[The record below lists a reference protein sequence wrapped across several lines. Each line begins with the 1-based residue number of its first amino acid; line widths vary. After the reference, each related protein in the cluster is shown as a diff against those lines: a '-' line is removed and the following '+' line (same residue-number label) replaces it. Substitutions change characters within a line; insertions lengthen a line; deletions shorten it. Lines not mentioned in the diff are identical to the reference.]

1 MKVFNR
7 YKYFV
12 AVLIGFALGI
22 GVVTGGFFAYNFFY
36 PSKSVKAGNYA
47 TNSSFSPTP
56 YSLPSIP
63 DIVDKVSDAVVFIE
77 TTVQTQSSYNPFIDD
92 PFFRFFF
99 EDIPTPS
106 KINKSVG
113 SGFII
118 SPDGYILT
126 NEHVISGATEVSVT
140 VKGYDKPFKAQIVG
154 KDFDLDLAVL
164 KINSSKALPYIPMGD
179 SDKMR
184 VGDWVIAIGNPYRLD
199 HTVTVG
205 VISAKGRPITIP
217 DKSGKQRV
225 YTNLI
230 QTDAAINPGNSGG
243 PLISLEGEVIGINT
257 AINAEAQGIG
267 FAIPINTVKNVLD
280 ELKKGGITRPYIGV
294 GLQDITED
302 LAKYFNL
309 KNTDGALISYV
320 QPGSPAYTAG
330 LREGDII
337 LKVNNNSVKNA
348 NDVVNIIKNS
358 KVNDTLVLLILRDG
372 RQMYLTVKVGKKP
385 E

>member
-1 MKVFNR
+1 MKLFYR

-22 GVVTGGFFAYNFFY
+22 GVVAGGFFAYNFFY
-36 PSKSVKAGNYA
+36 PSKTVKAGNYEA
-47 TNSSFSPTP
+47 KVTNFSTP
-56 YSLPSIP
+56 YTLPNIP
-63 DIVDKVSDAVVFIE
+63 DIVEKVSDAVVFIE
-77 TTVQTQSSYNPFIDD
+77 TTVESRNFYNPFIDD

-99 EDIPTPS
+99 EDFPSTPNVS
-106 KINKSVG
+106 KSIG

-164 KINSSKALPYIPMGD
+164 KINSTKPLPYITMGD

-205 VISAKGRPITIP
+205 VISAKGRPITIS

-243 PLISLEGEVIGINT
+243 PLISLSGEVIGINT

-267 FAIPINTVKNVLD
+267 FAIPINTVKEVLD

-294 GLQDITED
+294 GLQDITQD
-302 LAKYFNL
+302 LANYFNL
-309 KNTDGALISYV
+309 KNTNGALISYV
-320 QPGSPAYTAG
+320 QPGSPASAAG
-330 LREGDII
+330 LKEGDII
-337 LKVNNNSVKNA
+337 LQINNKTVKNA
-348 NDVVNIIKNS
+348 NDVANIIKNS
-358 KVNDTLVLLILRDG
+358 KVNDILALLILRDG
-372 RQMYLTVKVGKKP
+372 KQLYVTVKVGKKP
-385 E
+385 N